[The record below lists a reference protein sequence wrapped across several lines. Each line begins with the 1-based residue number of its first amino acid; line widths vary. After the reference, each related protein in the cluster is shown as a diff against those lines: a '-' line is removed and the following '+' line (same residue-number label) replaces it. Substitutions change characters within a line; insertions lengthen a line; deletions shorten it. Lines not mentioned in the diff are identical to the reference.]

1 MTDVVTHVRNNLP
14 RCLTGVTATPLD
26 GSIADRGPL
35 GVVFSISKPE
45 KVRVLGY
52 DLSEYNTDYAGPTEF
67 ISPLT
72 LRAED
77 GTSACIFDSN
87 IHGYNGEMD
96 SSAKLRGTGDPREF
110 KCPKCGC
117 NTFNVDVQF
126 DYYDDLLEEFEP
138 AEVPNYFCNIIV
150 RGTCSEC
157 SQQTSILDM
166 DL

>member
-1 MTDVVTHVRNNLP
+1 MTDLVTHVRKNLP

-35 GVVFSISKPE
+35 TVVFSISKPDQ
-45 KVRVLGY
+45 VRVLGY
-52 DLSEYNTDYAGPTEF
+52 DLSEYITDYTGPTEF

-72 LRAED
+72 LQGAD
-77 GTSACIFDSN
+77 GKSFCIFDSN
-87 IHGYNGEMD
+87 IHGYNGEMH

-110 KCPKCGC
+110 KCPTCGG
-117 NTFNVDVQF
+117 NTFTIDVQF
-126 DYYDDLLEEFEP
+126 DYYDDLFEEFEP
-138 AEVPNYFCNIIV
+138 AEVPNYFSNILI
-150 RGTCSEC
+150 RGTCSKC